1 MTVSSDTS
9 SSSNNSGSSRKG
21 RHYGRFVPREEVGEV
36 MHWQFGDVTLPQ
48 VWQPLPSLLTHG
60 SARTAHALQA
70 NAEAAHALAEAA
82 QAADT
87 AQQAQWQQACEAA
100 LVQGRAEATVE
111 WQQRLDDY
119 VAGEGQSAAS
129 RLEMAVQQLG
139 AQLAALQQHMA
150 QDVLQLA
157 CALARQVVR
166 QELRSN
172 PEALAPVVAEA
183 LDMLVADGRPATV
196 RLHPDDHTQVGAAL
210 RERFDGKAL
219 QWLPD
224 AAVAPGGC
232 LVEAAGA
239 VVDGSLE
246 KRWQRAVAAL
256 GVVSAGTFDGG
267 RDGA

>member
-1 MTVSSDTS
+1 MTVSSS
-9 SSSNNSGSSRKG
+9 SSKG
-21 RHYGRFVPREEVGEV
+21 RHYGRFTPREELGEV
-36 MHWQFGDVTLPQ
+36 TQWQFGDVTRPE
-48 VWQPLPSLLTHG
+48 VWQPLARLLIQGGAQATH
-60 SARTAHALQA
+60 ARF
-70 NAEAAHALAEAA
+70 EAEAA
-82 QAADT
+82 QAAEAAAQVAHS
-87 AQQAQWQQACEAA
+87 AQQAQWQQACDAA
-100 LVQGRAEATVE
+100 LEQGRAEATAE

-119 VAGEGQSAAS
+119 VAGAGRDAAS
-129 RLEMAVQQLG
+129 RLEAATQQLDTS
-139 AQLAALQQHMA
+139 LAVLQQRMA

-172 PEALAPVVAEA
+172 PQALLPVVTEA
-183 LDMLVADGRPATV
+183 LDMLVADGRPGTV
-196 RLHPDDHTQVGAAL
+196 RLHPDDHAQVGAAL
-210 RERFDGKAL
+210 REHFADKAL

-256 GVVSAGTFDGG
+256 GLASAGTFDGG
-267 RDGA
+267 TDGA

>member
-1 MTVSSDTS
+1 MTALSDTS
-9 SSSNNSGSSRKG
+9 SSNNNSGSSSRKG
-21 RHYGRFVPREEVGEV
+21 RHYGRFIPREEVGEV
-36 MHWQFGDVTLPQ
+36 THWQFGDVTLPEAR
-48 VWQPLPSLLTHG
+48 QPLPRLLTQG
-60 SARTAHALQA
+60 SALAADGLQA
-70 NAEAAHALAEAA
+70 EAEAARAMAEAKEVA
-82 QAADT
+82 QAA
-87 AQQAQWQQACEAA
+87 QQACEAA
-100 LVQGRAEATVE
+100 LAQGRAEAGAE

-129 RLEMAVQQLG
+129 RLEMAAQQLD
-139 AQLAALQQHMA
+139 AQLAALQQHLA

-166 QELRSN
+166 QELRGN

-183 LDMLVADGRPATV
+183 LDMLVADARPATV
-196 RLHPDDHTQVGAAL
+196 RLHPHDHAQVGAAL
-210 RERFDGKAL
+210 RERFAGKAL

-256 GVVSAGTFDGG
+256 GVASAGTLDGG
-267 RDGA
+267 SDGA